1 MSALAWTGSLLS
13 MAGAL
18 WALHYRLTAVQ
29 TPGLVFR
36 SSDFNLRVVDR
47 LADLRRPYRPTPWLY
62 NTHLQLAWLLL
73 QETIAPPLRYE
84 RTDVLRMRDGGTT
97 SLDWLGLDSAPQA
110 PTLVLLHTV
119 TGSPQSMRLLARD
132 LREATGWRLVLCT
145 RRGHGGLPLTAPVI
159 NTMGCTDDLREQLQC
174 IQAQCPDSPLYAVGA
189 SAGSGL
195 LVRYLGEEGAR
206 SRIRAGVAYCP
217 GYDIGVAWSRVRP
230 FYSRAMATRLKRHF
244 LESNAR
250 TFGHLTTF
258 GSCMAATD
266 IAEFHDRLYE
276 MAGCVDRSD
285 YLARSNPVVVFK
297 NVSVPLLV
305 LNADDDPVCV
315 VDNTLDHLDTIR
327 ALSNTLL
334 VRTTRGS
341 HCAFYEGWSAR
352 SWAHRLLANYL
363 IAAHELLESDAASG
377 ALQERESAQDPLS

>member
-1 MSALAWTGSLLS
+1 MSALAWTASLLS
-13 MAGAL
+13 VVAGI

-29 TPGLVFR
+29 MPALVFR
-36 SSDFNLRVVDR
+36 ASDFNRRVVER
-47 LADLRRPYRPTPWLY
+47 LVELRRPYRPTPWLY

-73 QETIAPPLRYE
+73 HEAVAAPLRYE

-97 SLDWLGLDSAPQA
+97 SLDWLGLDCAPQT
-110 PTLVLLHTV
+110 PTLLLLHTV

-159 NTMGCTDDLREQLQC
+159 NTMGCTDDLREQLQR
-174 IQAQCPDSPLYAVGA
+174 IQEQFPDSPLYAVGA

-217 GYDIGVAWSRVRP
+217 GYDIGVAWTRVRP
-230 FYSRAMATRLKRHF
+230 FYSRAMAARLKRHF
-244 LESNAR
+244 LETHAQ
-250 TFGHLTTF
+250 TLGHLTTF
-258 GSCMAATD
+258 GPCMAATN

-285 YLARSNPVVVFK
+285 YLARSNPVIVFK
-297 NVSVPLLV
+297 DVAVPLLV

-334 VRTTRGS
+334 VRTRRGS
-341 HCAFYEGWSAR
+341 HCAFYEGWLAR
-352 SWAHRLLANYL
+352 SWAHRLLAGYL
-363 IAAHELLESDAASG
+363 IVAHELLKSEAANGS
-377 ALQERESAQDPLS
+377 LQERESARDLLS